1 MAARKVNK
9 LEALQNYYK
18 EADSLNEELP
28 GDLMKKLKLY
38 GKILEII
45 GFLHAAALKDWKVAE
60 ATRKETISKC
70 FTYNPN
76 GTAKEREMQAEFA
89 ASEHRKA
96 EAQAEA
102 SCMRWRNA
110 YNSTTEII
118 NILKIQLRDM
128 KDLNSGGV

>member
-1 MAARKVNK
+1 MTKDEEKLKELYARAAG
-9 LEALQNYYK
+9 
-18 EADSLNEELP
+18 LNEEFP
-28 GDLMKKLKLY
+28 GDLLQKLKIY
-38 GKILEII
+38 GDILSLT
-45 GFLHAAALKDWKVAE
+45 GKLHAASLSDWKMAE
-60 ATRKETISKC
+60 AIRKETIAKC
-70 FTYNPN
+70 FTYDPN
-76 GTAKEREMQAEFA
+76 GTAKEREMKAEFA

-102 SCMRWRNA
+102 ACMRWRNA

>member
-1 MAARKVNK
+1 MDKDAEKLKDLYARAAG
-9 LEALQNYYK
+9 LDE
-18 EADSLNEELP
+18 SLP
-28 GDLMKKLKLY
+28 GDLLQKLKIY
-38 GKILEII
+38 GDILSLT
-45 GFLHAAALKDWKVAE
+45 GKLHASALSDWKMAE
-60 ATRKETISKC
+60 AIRKETISKC

>member
-1 MAARKVNK
+1 MAKDEDK
-9 LEALQNYYK
+9 LKDLYTKAAGLDEN
-18 EADSLNEELP
+18 LP
-28 GDLMKKLKLY
+28 GDLLQKLKTY
-38 GKILEII
+38 GDILSLT
-45 GFLHAAALKDWKVAE
+45 GKLHAAALNDWKMAE
-60 ATRKETISKC
+60 AIRKETISKC
-70 FTYNPN
+70 FTYNPS

-89 ASEHRKA
+89 ASEHRKV

>member
-1 MAARKVNK
+1 MDKDAEKLKDLYARAAGLDEN
-9 LEALQNYYK
+9 
-18 EADSLNEELP
+18 LP
-28 GDLMKKLKLY
+28 GDLLQKLKIY
-38 GKILEII
+38 GDILSLT
-45 GFLHAAALKDWKVAE
+45 GKLHAAALSDWKMAE
-60 ATRKETISKC
+60 AIRKETISKC
-70 FTYNPN
+70 FTYNPS

-118 NILKIQLRDM
+118 NILKIQLRDL